1 MKSLNPLLT
10 LNISDMENKI
20 RKSALLMSLMM
31 AVIFL
36 WSCGGGN
43 SQQNAMEEKL
53 LEAKESATENL
64 NDLNKDL
71 DDRIAY
77 IDEQLE
83 TAGEEIKED
92 LMAARAELEEQ
103 KAIVAQE
110 LKNVEEAGLETWD
123 SVVSAT
129 QQMVVKIK
137 SSTNDA
143 SLKVRE
149 LLGNEE

>member
-1 MKSLNPLLT
+1 
-10 LNISDMENKI
+10 
-20 RKSALLMSLMM
+20 MSLMM